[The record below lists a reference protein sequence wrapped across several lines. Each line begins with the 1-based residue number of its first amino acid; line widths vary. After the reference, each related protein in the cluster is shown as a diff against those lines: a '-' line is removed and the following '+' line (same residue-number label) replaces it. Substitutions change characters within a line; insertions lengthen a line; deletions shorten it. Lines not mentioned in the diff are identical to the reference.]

1 MDTPIS
7 LRMKEKGFR
16 SDAALAAKV
25 GCDRSMITRV
35 KLGKASPSLDLAV
48 KLSAELNLPA
58 SAFLRAPQAEDAA

>member
-35 KLGKASPSLDLAV
+35 KLGKASPSLELAV
-48 KLSAELNLPA
+48 KLSKELGLPA
-58 SAFLRAPQAEDAA
+58 GAFLRAPESAA